1 MCLCLFSLGLSAK
14 VQGLVYNGRSMND
27 RALGA
32 GGGELS
38 PQTVTRHPQHTHPA
52 RLSAP
57 NLGPRPR
64 PPPQLRPGS
73 GRGCKRVPG
82 WGSGPPSE
90 SSGGPIQTAAAGR
103 SPICQ
108 LRRTVTFKTPKWR
121 NSFYSFP
128 LRQIMMI
135 IIPFSVVKIRNWR

>member
-64 PPPQLRPGS
+64 PPAAAAARKREGVQAGSRVGKRPAFRILGGTS
-73 GRGCKRVPG
+73 TD
-82 WGSGPPSE
+82 
-90 SSGGPIQTAAAGR
+90 SGGGA
-103 SPICQ
+103 
-108 LRRTVTFKTPKWR
+108 VTDLSAPQNGYF
-121 NSFYSFP
+121 
-128 LRQIMMI
+128 
-135 IIPFSVVKIRNWR
+135 